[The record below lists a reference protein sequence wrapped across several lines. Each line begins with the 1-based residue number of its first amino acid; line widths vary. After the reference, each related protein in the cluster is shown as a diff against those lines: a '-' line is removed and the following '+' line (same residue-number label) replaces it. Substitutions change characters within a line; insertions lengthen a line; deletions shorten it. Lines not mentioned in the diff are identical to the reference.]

1 MTKNDGKN
9 ISLAFCSIITIVL
22 SCVSI
27 YCWIQ
32 YASNFDIYEES
43 CYINDVK
50 VPHSLPNYTYSDMWA
65 NCDCGKNCW
74 TKTPVADIYVQ
85 LGGKKSDSIR
95 TIYSNKKKDKGYT
108 IYDDVCQNGEDM
120 VNTINN
126 FNEIQKYKLYL
137 NTTRICYKTV
147 NGKVYLFYEEYDIL
161 IPSILTGIVVIL
173 ILFNIAIDCFCD
185 EEKKKIIEA
194 YEV

>member
-22 SCVSI
+22 SSVSI

-32 YASNFDIYEES
+32 YASNFEIYEES
-43 CYINDVK
+43 CYINEVK
-50 VPHSLPNYTYSDMWA
+50 VPHSLLNNTYSDMWA
-65 NCDCGKNCW
+65 TCDCGKHCW

-85 LGGKKSDSIR
+85 FGDKNSDSIR
-95 TIYSNKKKDKGYT
+95 TMYSNTKKDRGYT
-108 IYDDVCQNGEDM
+108 IYDDKCPNGEDI
-120 VNTINN
+120 VNSINN

-137 NTTRICYKTV
+137 NTTRICYKTSD
-147 NGKVYLFYEEYDIL
+147 GRVYLFYKEYDIL
-161 IPSILTGIVVIL
+161 VPSILTGIVVIL
-173 ILFNIAIDCFCD
+173 ILFNIAIYCFCG
-185 EEKKKIIEA
+185 EEKKKVIEA